1 MFKYTARLFA
11 IIVFS
16 LALVGAA
23 PAIAQAPALDSV
35 QINHLDDSRPAQAS
49 SFVSVLSQG
58 QAVTGLPPEAFSV
71 FVDNQRLETGVTVQP
86 TAPGVAVM
94 VLVDISGSMD
104 EPGIFND
111 RRLLDAQRFASQI
124 VGGLNAEDWVGLVG
138 FGAEL
143 TPVENLTYDH
153 GLVQN
158 TISELPDLA
167 GPRNADQRGFTH
179 LFDAVTYAAEM
190 LSNNTDPDVRASTAN
205 MRKVIIVLSDGNDTQ
220 STVTRLDAQRVA
232 NDNRIS
238 VYTVTLCSPS
248 GQGDS
253 RFRCQSDDVR
263 WLASRT
269 NGESLTLQTADDEA
283 EIQALFRRLGD
294 QRNQYQVDYRWS
306 APKGLHKCR
315 IEVSSGG
322 TVQSDEREC
331 FSLLEQPTITITA
344 PAEGARFTRQE
355 AQSGPTSIEVALAFP
370 DGAPRNPVK
379 IDYLLNGQPYTTTL
393 NPPFDAVPPVSLN
406 LGALPGGDYTLV
418 AILEDPYTQQRS
430 DSRPLVTI
438 NLEPWQAPV
447 ITLSAPITQVMTTR
461 GATMTM
467 TIDAVFPDN
476 VPRELKVTVRDEGVG
491 TIAEATGVPPF
502 EVIWPVEQ
510 GRHGD
515 HLLVVDAFDGK
526 TSMTQR
532 SNEVRSV
539 LNPTPLQ
546 RIVNWFLDNWYWLL
560 LFLIVL
566 VLLFY
571 LWRRKPAIVQ
581 QWSQTISSAVTQR
594 LSLNPARA
602 KLVTLQ
608 GPHMGEYKITDD
620 TSNVGRD
627 QATCNVVILGDPS
640 IGKFQAI
647 IQATPQRQYW
657 VRNMGTTN
665 LTYINALNQPVQN
678 DPHWTPLNDGDILF
692 MGQTK
697 LQFHVLGKTTQ
708 RLPQVP

>member
-1 MFKYTARLFA
+1 MQQRTARL
-11 IIVFS
+11 I
-16 LALVGAA
+16 ALFVLTLVLLSALPAA
-23 PAIAQAPALDSV
+23 AQAPTLDTV
-35 QINHLDDSRPAQAS
+35 QINHLDDSKPAQAAA
-49 SFVSVLSQG
+49 FVSVLSQG
-58 QAVTGLPPEAFSV
+58 QAVTGLPPEAFNV
-71 FVDNQRLETGVTVQP
+71 YVDNQRLETGVTVQP
-86 TAPGVAVM
+86 AAPGVAVM

-111 RRLLDAQRFASQI
+111 RRLLDAQRFARQI
-124 VGGLNAEDWVGLVG
+124 VEGLNAEDWVGLVG

-143 TPVENLTYDH
+143 TPVDNLTYDH
-153 GLVQN
+153 GLVLN
-158 TISELPDLA
+158 TIARLPELA
-167 GPRNADQRGFTH
+167 GPRTADQREFTH
-179 LFDAVTYAAEM
+179 LFDAVSVAAEM

-205 MRKVIIVLSDGNDTQ
+205 MRKVVIVLSDGNDTQ
-220 STVTRLDAQRVA
+220 STVSRIDAQRAA
-232 NDNRIS
+232 NDSRIS
-238 VYTVTLCSPS
+238 VYTVTLCSPQ
-248 GQGDS
+248 GQGDG
-253 RFRCQSDDVR
+253 RFECQSDDVR
-263 WLASRT
+263 WLSSRT
-269 NGESLTLQTADDEA
+269 NGESLTLQTTGDEA

-306 APKGLHKCR
+306 APEGLHKCR

-331 FSLLEQPTITITA
+331 FSRLKQPTIAITA
-344 PAEGARFTRQE
+344 PAEGARFTREQ
-355 AQSGPTSIEVALAFP
+355 AQAGPVPIEVALAFP

-379 IDYLLNGQPYTTTL
+379 IDYLLNGQPYATT
-393 NPPFDAVPPVSLN
+393 NDPPFDAVPPVSLDLSN
-406 LGALPGGDYTLV
+406 LPGGDYTLV

-430 DSRPLVTI
+430 DSRPLVTV
-438 NLEPWQAPV
+438 NLEPWQAPL
-447 ITLSAPITQVMTTR
+447 ITLSVPVTQVMTTR

-467 TIDAVFPDN
+467 TIDAAFPDN
-476 VPRELKVTVRDEGVG
+476 VPRELNVTVRDEGVG

-515 HLLVVDAFDGK
+515 HLLVVEAFDGR
-526 TSMTQR
+526 TSISQR

-539 LNPTPLQ
+539 LNPTPMQ

-566 VLLFY
+566 ILLFY

-620 TSNVGRD
+620 TSNIGRD
-627 QATCNVVILGDPS
+627 PATCNVVILGDPS

-647 IQATPQRQYW
+647 IQATAQRQYW
-657 VRNMGTTN
+657 VRNMGVTN
-665 LTYINALNQPVQN
+665 LTYINAPNQPVQN
-678 DPHWTPLNDGDILF
+678 DPHWTPLNDGDILY
-692 MGQTK
+692 MGQTR

>member
-1 MFKYTARLFA
+1 MFRYIARLFA
-11 IIVFS
+11 IIVLS
-16 LALVGAA
+16 LALLSAL
-23 PAIAQAPALDSV
+23 PAVAQAPTLDSA
-35 QINHLDDSRPAQAS
+35 QINHLDDSRPAQGSA
-49 SFVSVLSQG
+49 FVSVLNQG
-58 QAVTGLPPEAFSV
+58 QAVTGLPAEAFNV
-71 FVDNQRLETGVTVQP
+71 YVDNQRLETGVEVAP

-104 EPGIFND
+104 EPGILTD
-111 RRLLDAQRFASQI
+111 RRLTDAQQFARQI
-124 VGGLNAEDWVGLVG
+124 VEGLNAEDWVGLVG
-138 FGAEL
+138 FGSEL
-143 TPVENLTYDH
+143 TPIENLTLDH
-153 GLVQN
+153 GRVLN
-158 TISELPDLA
+158 TIGQLPKLA
-167 GPRNADQRGFTH
+167 GPRAADQRGFTH
-179 LFDAVTYAAEM
+179 LFDAVTFAAES
-190 LSNNTDPDVRASTAN
+190 LSNNTDSDVRAKTAN
-205 MRKVIIVLSDGNDTQ
+205 MRKIIIVLSDGNDTQ
-220 STVTRLDAQRVA
+220 STVTRLDAQRAA

-238 VYTVTLCSPS
+238 VYTVTLCSPQ
-248 GQGDS
+248 GQGDA

-263 WLASRT
+263 WLSSRT
-269 NGESLTLQTADDEA
+269 NGESLALQTAGDRG
-283 EIQALFRRLGD
+283 EIEALFRRLGE

-331 FSLLEQPTITITA
+331 FSLLEQPTIAITA
-344 PAEGARFTRQE
+344 PGEGARFTREQ
-355 AQSGPTSIEVALAFP
+355 AQAGPVPIEVALAFP

-379 IDYLLNGQPYTTTL
+379 IDYLVNGQPYATTD
-393 NPPFDAVPPVSLN
+393 NPPFDAVPPVALAMGN
-406 LGALPGGDYTLV
+406 LPGGDYTLV
-418 AILEDPYTQQRS
+418 AILEDSYTGQRS

-438 NLEPWQAPV
+438 HLEPWQPPIISLTVPV
-447 ITLSAPITQVMTTR
+447 TQVMTTR
-461 GATMTM
+461 SATMTM
-467 TIDAVFPDN
+467 TIDAAFPDG

-491 TIAEATGVPPF
+491 TIVEASGLPPF

-627 QATCNVVILGDPS
+627 PATCNVVILGDPS

-647 IQATPQRQYW
+647 IQATAQRQYW
-657 VRNMGTTN
+657 VRNMGVTN

-678 DPHWTPLNDGDILF
+678 DPHWTPLNDGDILY
-692 MGQTK
+692 MGQTR